1 MCNKLIDT
9 YRLNNQ
15 VAKWKVALPGGKELC
30 VNIEITISRGTFVF
44 ISACIYWI
52 KEFPFLER
60 QVLFLLFVAFP
71 IKLWG
76 TGHGPRC
83 LRHVN
88 RAGARER
95 LPKFPIGLL
104 EARSEERVLVSAHQN
119 NSYTCNTTL
128 ASACWTHLCNTQNL
142 ARAQQHWTRLCQ
154 GPTRY
159 KRYRYI
165 NGG

>member
-15 VAKWKVALPGGKELC
+15 VAKWKVALPGGKELW

-95 LPKFPIGLL
+95 LPKFPRLYWRRVQKSGCSWALTKIIHIHATQPYRALAEHTSATHKIWREL
-104 EARSEERVLVSAHQN
+104 NSTEHAFVKARLV
-119 NSYTCNTTL
+119 T
-128 ASACWTHLCNTQNL
+128 
-142 ARAQQHWTRLCQ
+142 
-154 GPTRY
+154 
-159 KRYRYI
+159 
-165 NGG
+165 GGTDI

>member
-15 VAKWKVALPGGKELC
+15 MAKWKVALPGGKELC

-95 LPKFPIGLL
+95 LPKFPRLYW
-104 EARSEERVLVSAHQN
+104 RRVQKSGCSWALTKIIHIHATQPS
-119 NSYTCNTTL
+119 